1 MTMNECYAAVELRC
15 ALGAALLVAGRDG
28 LQWLALGDD
37 PSGLWAEWP
46 TRHPRIR
53 WLDRGP
59 PESWIEAVQACLDD
73 ELPHD
78 RPLPP
83 LAPAGTAFQ
92 HRVWAGLRALPRG
105 VTISYQAL
113 AARLG
118 QPTAARA
125 VARACA
131 ANPLAVLIPCH
142 RVVGSDG
149 SLSGY
154 RWGLARKR
162 ALLQREGALPA

>member
-1 MTMNECYAAVELRC
+1 MQTSERYMAVDLRC

-28 LQWLALGDD
+28 LQWLALGDE
-37 PSGLWAEWP
+37 PSGLRAEWQ
-46 TRHPRIR
+46 TRHPRTR
-53 WLDRGP
+53 WLDQGP
-59 PESWIEAVQACLDD
+59 PPCWIEAVQACLDD
-73 ELPHD
+73 ELPPGQ
-78 RPLPP
+78 PLPP

-105 VTISYQAL
+105 ATISYQAL
-113 AARLG
+113 ATRLG

-149 SLSGY
+149 RLRGY
-154 RWGLARKR
+154 RWGLARQR